1 MPHKRNARGLGSRIM
16 RGRCQQ
22 EVEGVQRPQGA
33 GQRYFGTAFGAAPRA
48 PMVFEGTRR
57 LLWEANVGS
66 VAGFYRTAGCR
77 PRLRDL
83 KKKRVC
89 QGGADQYG
97 GWGSL
102 QGRGV
107 RRGVVWRCGVSVPF
121 FFCALAQWHSAV
133 AVTHTHTHT
142 HALLKDF
149 TPTSGRSLPRAP
161 LPQAEKTKK
170 EKRNKKK
177 GNGDRR
183 KGKKEGRRKWSLRV
197 GVRRRAGRQ

>member
-22 EVEGVQRPQGA
+22 EVEGVQCPQGA

-107 RRGVVWRCGVSVPF
+107 RRGVVWRCGVYL
-121 FFCALAQWHSAV
+121 FCHWQCQWFNLNFKLPPRRSAV
-133 AVTHTHTHT
+133 M
-142 HALLKDF
+142 L
-149 TPTSGRSLPRAP
+149 
-161 LPQAEKTKK
+161 
-170 EKRNKKK
+170 
-177 GNGDRR
+177 
-183 KGKKEGRRKWSLRV
+183 GRRRHV
-197 GVRRRAGRQ
+197 GLLSCHRKDL

>member
-1 MPHKRNARGLGSRIM
+1 M

-83 KKKRVC
+83 KKKKRVC

-107 RRGVVWRCGVSVPF
+107 RRGVVWRCGVYLFLLWHLIRHARWRLAQLERVKTSNLNSVLVSRLLLGATLTSAALSHLGLNGCRVASPLANGVQPVYPGRAPGVALHSVRAASNAVF
-121 FFCALAQWHSAV
+121 CGFFCN
-133 AVTHTHTHT
+133 
-142 HALLKDF
+142 
-149 TPTSGRSLPRAP
+149 SGN
-161 LPQAEKTKK
+161 TD
-170 EKRNKKK
+170 
-177 GNGDRR
+177 G
-183 KGKKEGRRKWSLRV
+183 
-197 GVRRRAGRQ
+197 

>member
-1 MPHKRNARGLGSRIM
+1 M

-83 KKKRVC
+83 KKKKGYAKGVLTNMEDGEAFRDE
-89 QGGADQYG
+89 GYAGA
-97 GWGSL
+97 W
-102 QGRGV
+102 
-107 RRGVVWRCGVSVPF
+107 CGAAACTF
-121 FFCALAQWHSAV
+121 FFLHWQGTAS
-133 AVTHTHTHT
+133 
-142 HALLKDF
+142 
-149 TPTSGRSLPRAP
+149 SYLPRSY
-161 LPQAEKTKK
+161 LPPI
-170 EKRNKKK
+170 KKK
-177 GNGDRR
+177 NRP
-183 KGKKEGRRKWSLRV
+183 L
-197 GVRRRAGRQ
+197 

>member
-1 MPHKRNARGLGSRIM
+1 M

-83 KKKRVC
+83 KKKKGYAKGVLTNMEDGEAFRDE
-89 QGGADQYG
+89 GYAGAWCGAAACTFFWQCYTG
-97 GWGSL
+97 TPAGPPHSL
-102 QGRGV
+102 
-107 RRGVVWRCGVSVPF
+107 P
-121 FFCALAQWHSAV
+121 LPLAV
-133 AVTHTHTHT
+133 AVARQPDDVSATQYCHWH
-142 HALLKDF
+142 
-149 TPTSGRSLPRAP
+149 SGSA
-161 LPQAEKTKK
+161 T
-170 EKRNKKK
+170 
-177 GNGDRR
+177 GSGCH
-183 KGKKEGRRKWSLRV
+183 
-197 GVRRRAGRQ
+197 